1 MLQGFFPRF
10 HVIHTSRKILGQ
22 VYIPIVNYMLMTL
35 TLIVVGIFEKSSK
48 LGQAY
53 GEDVRLCFS
62 RFVLGAVVVPANV
75 LKSDL
80 TTCLSLRQ
88 DLNLH
93 VLMAVP
99 KLLRLQ
105 RDTQNG
111 RQTSRNAHTTASM
124 D

>member
-53 GEDVRLCFS
+53 GEDTRLCFP
-62 RFVLGAVVVPANV
+62 RCVLGAVIGDPPMYGLLTLAPA
-75 LKSDL
+75 SWRDR
-80 TTCLSLRQ
+80 TSICTC
-88 DLNLH
+88 
-93 VLMAVP
+93 VAA
-99 KLLRLQ
+99 
-105 RDTQNG
+105 G
-111 RQTSRNAHTTASM
+111 RNSN
-124 D
+124 